1 VAVEA
6 EHAAPRLTLTGGFLH
21 PDVAVVVSAGG
32 VRLAGQE
39 ELATDRAS
47 VVSFV
52 LVRGDGGWR
61 IAAFQNTRRQPR

>member
-1 VAVEA
+1 M
-6 EHAAPRLTLTGGFLH
+6 H